1 MTRSVE
7 FTADGVLRMPAE
19 LAADYF
25 PSDALV
31 ARLDGER
38 LWLIPLTGPAGGGL
52 YLKQRNP
59 RGDRSTLI
67 WEVFAG
73 ETPVGS
79 RPVCWDP
86 ERGALRVEL
95 S

>member
-1 MTRSVE
+1 MTQSVE
-7 FTADGVLRMPAE
+7 FTADGTLRVSAE

-25 PSDALV
+25 PAHALV
-31 ARLDGER
+31 ARVEANH
-38 LWLIPLTGPAGGGL
+38 LWLIPLAGPQGGGL

-67 WEVFAG
+67 WEAFAG
-73 ETPVGS
+73 EMPVGS
-79 RPVCWDP
+79 RPVAWDA

-95 S
+95 T